1 MVEKLANVETAY
13 IKNKKKKEEKRN
25 PRRNRIYVRINKLI
39 KTKTKREDHHIQ
51 WSLFTYDKEKKKRE
65 VKPRKKQLPS

>member
-13 IKNKKKKEEKRN
+13 IKKQKQKKKKEEEKRN
-25 PRRNRIYVRINKLI
+25 PRRNRIYVRIIKLI

-51 WSLFTYDKEKKKRE
+51 WSLFTYDKKKKG
-65 VKPRKKQLPS
+65 K